1 VSDEYANK
9 LEQWFHSL
17 PGIVQSTL
25 HEPFTWMNDG
35 LKAVSGHPETLLAA
49 GPQYVQIAESVHQLA
64 QQQLQNRGALAGHWT
79 GDAYDSFTDKMQHI
93 EGQLDKLAD
102 AIKQVK
108 DLLESGAKACVEGAN
123 MIIDIVT
130 SLIMMAIGT
139 LVVNLA
145 LSVITF
151 GASLAAAAAEVIAEA
166 LVAVARVAKVL
177 EKAAQILT
185 KLAEMFMKLEKLLSK
200 IAQILKEIKEVL
212 AEANALAKTSK
223 GWDKIGAKISFG
235 IQKTIVSKGIWA
247 GTGGQ
252 VNIPG
257 TAGGLYHGTR
267 EYIDAYGDA
276 SDAEHYNDGN

>member
-1 VSDEYANK
+1 VSGDQYSNK
-9 LEQWFHSL
+9 LEQYFYSL

-35 LKAVSGHPETLLAA
+35 LKSVAGQPEALLAA
-49 GPQYVQIAESVHQLA
+49 GPQYVQIAEAVHQLG
-64 QQQLQNRGALAGHWT
+64 QQQLTNRNALNGHWT
-79 GDAYDSFTDKMQHI
+79 GDAYDAFTGKMQEI
-93 EGQLDKLAD
+93 ESQLDKLAD

-108 DLLESGAKACVEGAN
+108 ELLESGAKACVEGAN

-177 EKAAQILT
+177 EKAAEILT
-185 KLAEMFMKLEKLLSK
+185 KLAQLFMKLEKLLTK

-212 AEANALAKTSK
+212 AESNALAKSAK
-223 GWDKIGAKISFG
+223 GWDKLGAKASFG
-235 IQKTIVSKGIWA
+235 IQKAIVSKGIWA
-247 GTGGQ
+247 ASGGN

-257 TAGGLYHGTR
+257 AAGGLYHAGQ
-267 EYIDAYGDA
+267 EYTDAYHDA
-276 SDAEHYNDGN
+276 SDAQHYNNK